1 MEMMDKCPITGK
13 DKYDTQMD
21 AEIVK
26 SRIQGQV
33 TGHRKMSYREEPS
46 RTYQCEF
53 CSGWHLT
60 SQVERDGKKR
70 IDRSSLR

>member
-1 MEMMDKCPITGK
+1 MEKCPKTGK
-13 DKYDTQMD
+13 DKYDTQLD

-46 RTYQCEF
+46 RTYECEF
-53 CSGWHLT
+53 CFGWHLT
-60 SQVERDGKKR
+60 SQAERGRRRR
-70 IDRSSLR
+70 IAR